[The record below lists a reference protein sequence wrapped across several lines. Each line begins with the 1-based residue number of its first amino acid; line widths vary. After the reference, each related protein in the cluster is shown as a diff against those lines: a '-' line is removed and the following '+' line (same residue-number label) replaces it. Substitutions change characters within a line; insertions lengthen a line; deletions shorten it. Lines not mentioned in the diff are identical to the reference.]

1 MDKDKQWDVI
11 FAERRYLAADLEKL
25 NEAQWDTRSLCTK
38 WTVRDVVAHMTAAA
52 SLSPSKFFT
61 QMASS
66 GFSFEK
72 VQQKGIDANRGTT
85 PEQTLAAFKSIETS
99 KMRPPGP
106 METML
111 GETIVHSQDA
121 RGTLGISHTYPPEAV
136 TAAADFF
143 KGSNLIIGTKKRI
156 AGLSLKATDASWS
169 TGSGPEVTGPM
180 LSLLMAMTGRAAVL
194 ADLSGEGVPML
205 RSRC

>member
-1 MDKDKQWDVI
+1 MDKDTMWDVI
-11 FAERRYLAADLEKL
+11 FSERRYLAADLEKL
-25 NEAQWDTRSLCTK
+25 NEAQWDTRSLCAK
-38 WTVRDVVAHMTAAA
+38 WTVRQVVAHMTAAA

-61 QMASS
+61 QMAGS

-72 VQQKGIDANRGTT
+72 VQQKGIDANLGST
-85 PEQTLAAFKSIETS
+85 PEQTLAAFRAVESS

-111 GETIVHSQDA
+111 GETLIHSQDV
-121 RGTLGISHTYPPEAV
+121 RGTLGISHTYPPESL

-143 KGSNLIIGTKKRI
+143 KKSNLIIGTKKRI
-156 AGLSLKATDASWS
+156 DGLSLKATDASWS

-180 LSLLMAMTGRAAVL
+180 LALLMAMTGRPAVL
-194 ADLSGEGVPML
+194 AELSGEGVPML
-205 RSRC
+205 RSRS

>member
-1 MDKDKQWDVI
+1 MDKDQMWQVI
-11 FAERRYLAADLEKL
+11 FSERRYLSADLEPL
-25 NEAQWDTRSLCTK
+25 NDAQWDTRSLCTK

-52 SLSPSKFFT
+52 SLSASKFFT
-61 QMASS
+61 QMAGS

-72 VQQKGIDANRGTT
+72 VQQKGIDANLGDS
-85 PEQTLAAFKSIETS
+85 PKQTLAAFKSIENS

-111 GETIVHSQDA
+111 GETIVHSTDV
-121 RGTLGISHTYPPEAV
+121 RGTLGIDHTFPPEAL

-143 KGSNLIIGTKKRI
+143 KKSNLIIGSKKRVE
-156 AGLSLKATDASWS
+156 GLSLKATDLSWS
-169 TGSGPEVTGPM
+169 SGAGPEVSGPM
-180 LSLLMAMTGRAAVL
+180 LALLMAMTGRAATL
-194 ADLSGEGVPML
+194 SELSGEGVPTL